1 MLGSRKLIVDTH
13 SEIYSMIKDHADD
26 IFWNL
31 KQHIEKNQVVP
42 GAIYVIGRE
51 QFRLNVDGIRRLF
64 LAIQLKDPIL
74 FADKFLC
81 MV

>member
-31 KQHIEKNQVVP
+31 KQNLKLVLLQHSVNEVIMHYYCYNFYLQNQLYML
-42 GAIYVIGRE
+42 I
-51 QFRLNVDGIRRLF
+51 
-64 LAIQLKDPIL
+64 K
-74 FADKFLC
+74 
-81 MV
+81 